1 MLFLGKPTEFWAQ
14 PYQPAYEEP
23 KRKPLNEVQKP
34 RERVP
39 SMASYIDDVFET
51 VRAYKI
57 LKHLEIEI

>member
-1 MLFLGKPTEFWAQ
+1 MKLLFLGKPTEFWAQ

-39 SMASYIDDVFET
+39 SMASYIDDVFEA
-51 VRAYKI
+51 VRAYK
-57 LKHLEIEI
+57 